1 MTLLKSLILLL
12 VSGLLFVGCQSQ
24 ASVDYTLL
32 VPTGAPAALVV
43 DMLDKEN
50 TSITVVN
57 GVDPLMSEFL
67 NPTQT
72 MDFII
77 APIINV
83 SKLQMENK
91 TSYKLVGIMSWGNL
105 VILGQPNTDLNNAKL
120 AVFAPMGVP
129 GVITTH
135 LLEKEGLSPIIS
147 NVPTMAD
154 AMSLYLGGHVDAVL
168 MAYPLA
174 QNLIDQHGATILMD
188 VQATYEKHSGLS
200 NYPQA
205 GLYVSAS
212 FYQEHKKEVTSMM
225 NQLIETHDK
234 NRLTPERLNQ
244 LSDEDKSHLLID
256 NMTPLVKNYTALGL
270 GPCYSLEKLEDLNQF
285 LALFDLELNASMVV
299 R

>member
-32 VPTGAPAALVV
+32 VPTGAPTALVV

-67 NPTQT
+67 NPAQT

-105 VILGQPNTDLNNAKL
+105 VILGQPNTDINSAKL

-129 GVITTH
+129 GVMTKH
-135 LLEKEGLSPIIS
+135 LLEKEGLSPELS
-147 NVPTMAD
+147 TVPTMAD

-174 QNLIDQHGATILMD
+174 QTLIDQHGATILMD

-205 GLYVSAS
+205 GLYVSES
-212 FYQEHKKEVTSMM
+212 FYHDHKKEVTSMM

-244 LSDEDKSHLLID
+244 LSDEHKSKLLID
-256 NMTPLVKNYTALGL
+256 TMAPLVKNYTALGL
-270 GPCYSLEKLEDLNQF
+270 GPCYSLEKLEDINQF

>member
-1 MTLLKSLILLL
+1 MTLLKSLIVLL

-32 VPTGAPAALVV
+32 VPTGAPTALVV

-67 NPTQT
+67 NPAQN

-105 VILGQPNTDLNNAKL
+105 VILGQPNTDLNSAKL

-129 GVITTH
+129 GVMTKH
-135 LLEKEGLSPIIS
+135 LLEKEGLSPELS
-147 NVPTMAD
+147 TVPTMAD

-174 QNLIDQHGATILMD
+174 QTLIDQHGATILMD

-205 GLYVSAS
+205 GLYVSES
-212 FYQEHKKEVTSMM
+212 FYHDHKKEVTSMM

-244 LSDEDKSHLLID
+244 LSDEHKSKLLID
-256 NMTPLVKNYTALGL
+256 TMAPLVKNYTALGL

>member
-32 VPTGAPAALVV
+32 IPTGAPTALVV

-67 NPTQT
+67 NPAQT

-105 VILGQPNTDLNNAKL
+105 VILGQPNTDLNAAKM

-129 GVITTH
+129 GVITKH
-135 LLEKEGLSPIIS
+135 LLEKEGLSPELS

-188 VQATYEKHSGLS
+188 VQATYEKHTGLS

-205 GLYVSAS
+205 GLYVSEA
-212 FYQEHKKEVTSMM
+212 FYHEHKKEVTSMM
-225 NQLIETHDK
+225 NQLIETHEK

-244 LSDEDKSHLLID
+244 LSDEHKSKLLID
-256 NMTPLVKNYTALGL
+256 TMAPLVKNYTALGL

>member
-32 VPTGAPAALVV
+32 VPTGAPTALVV

-67 NPTQT
+67 NPAQN

-105 VILGQPNTDLNNAKL
+105 VILGQPNTDLNSAKL

-129 GVITTH
+129 GVITKH
-135 LLEKEGLSPIIS
+135 LLEKEGLSPELS

-205 GLYVSAS
+205 GLYVSEA
-212 FYQEHKKEVTSMM
+212 FYHEHKKEVTSMM
-225 NQLIETHDK
+225 NQLIETHEK

-244 LSDEDKSHLLID
+244 LSDEHKSKLLID
-256 NMTPLVKNYTALGL
+256 TMAPLVKNYIALGL

>member
-1 MTLLKSLILLL
+1 MTLLKSSILLL

-32 VPTGAPAALVV
+32 VPTGAPTALVV

-67 NPTQT
+67 NPAQN

-105 VILGQPNTDLNNAKL
+105 VILGQPNTDINSAKL
-120 AVFAPMGVP
+120 AMFAPMGVP
-129 GVITTH
+129 GVMTKH
-135 LLEKEGLSPIIS
+135 LLEKEGLSPELS
-147 NVPTMAD
+147 TVPTMAD
-154 AMSLYLGGHVDAVL
+154 AMSLYLGGHVDTVL

-174 QNLIDQHGATILMD
+174 QTLIDQHGATILMD

-205 GLYVSAS
+205 GLYVSES
-212 FYQEHKKEVTSMM
+212 FYHDHKKEVTSMM

-244 LSDEDKSHLLID
+244 LSDEHKSKLLID
-256 NMTPLVKNYTALGL
+256 TMAPLVKNYTALGL

>member
-32 VPTGAPAALVV
+32 VPTGAPTALVV

-67 NPTQT
+67 NPAQT

-91 TSYKLVGIMSWGNL
+91 TAYKLVGIMSWGNL
-105 VILGQPNTDLNNAKL
+105 VILGQPNTDLNAAKM

-129 GVITTH
+129 GVITKH
-135 LLEKEGLSPIIS
+135 LLEKEGLSPELS

-188 VQATYEKHSGLS
+188 VQATYEKHTGLS

-205 GLYVSAS
+205 GLYVSEA
-212 FYQEHKKEVTSMM
+212 FYHEHKKEVTSMM

-244 LSDEDKSHLLID
+244 LSDEHKSHLLID
-256 NMTPLVKNYTALGL
+256 TMAPLVKNYTALGL

>member
-1 MTLLKSLILLL
+1 
-12 VSGLLFVGCQSQ
+12 
-24 ASVDYTLL
+24 
-32 VPTGAPAALVV
+32 
-43 DMLDKEN
+43 
-50 TSITVVN
+50 VN

-67 NPTQT
+67 NPAQT

-91 TSYKLVGIMSWGNL
+91 TAYKLVGIMSWGNL
-105 VILGQPNTDLNNAKL
+105 VILGQPNTDLNAAKM

-129 GVITTH
+129 GVITKH
-135 LLEKEGLSPIIS
+135 LLEKEGLSPELS

-188 VQATYEKHSGLS
+188 VQATYEKHTGLS

-205 GLYVSAS
+205 GLYVSEA
-212 FYQEHKKEVTSMM
+212 FYHEHKKEVTSMM

-244 LSDEDKSHLLID
+244 LSDEHKSHLLID
-256 NMTPLVKNYTALGL
+256 TMAPLVKNYTALGL

>member
-32 VPTGAPAALVV
+32 VPTGAPTALVV

-67 NPTQT
+67 NPAQT

-105 VILGQPNTDLNNAKL
+105 VILGQPNTDLNAAKM

-129 GVITTH
+129 GVITKH
-135 LLEKEGLSPIIS
+135 LLEKEGLSPELS

-174 QNLIDQHGATILMD
+174 QNLIDQHGAIILMD

-205 GLYVSAS
+205 GLYVSEA
-212 FYQEHKKEVTSMM
+212 FYHEHKKEVTSMM

-244 LSDEDKSHLLID
+244 LSDEHKSKLLID
-256 NMTPLVKNYTALGL
+256 TMAPLVKNYTALGL

>member
-32 VPTGAPAALVV
+32 VPTGAPTALVV

-67 NPTQT
+67 NPAQN

-105 VILGQPNTDLNNAKL
+105 VILGQPNTDLNSAKL

-129 GVITTH
+129 GVMTKH
-135 LLEKEGLSPIIS
+135 LLEKEGLSPELS
-147 NVPTMAD
+147 TVPTMAD

-174 QNLIDQHGATILMD
+174 QTLIDQHGATFLMD

-205 GLYVSAS
+205 GLYVSES
-212 FYQEHKKEVTSMM
+212 FYHDHKKEVTSMM

-244 LSDEDKSHLLID
+244 LSDEHKSKLLID
-256 NMTPLVKNYTALGL
+256 TMAPLVKNYTALGL
-270 GPCYSLEKLEDLNQF
+270 GPCYSLEKLEDINQF

>member
-32 VPTGAPAALVV
+32 VPTGAPTALVV

-67 NPTQT
+67 NPAQT

-105 VILGQPNTDLNNAKL
+105 VILGQPNTDLNSAKL

-129 GVITTH
+129 GVMTKH
-135 LLEKEGLSPIIS
+135 LLEKEGLSPELS
-147 NVPTMAD
+147 TVPTMAD

-188 VQATYEKHSGLS
+188 VQATYEKHTGLS

-205 GLYVSAS
+205 GLYVSEA
-212 FYQEHKKEVTSMM
+212 FYHDHKKEVTSMM

-244 LSDEDKSHLLID
+244 LSDEHKSKLLID
-256 NMTPLVKNYTALGL
+256 TMAPLVKNYTALGL

>member
-32 VPTGAPAALVV
+32 VPTGAPTALVV

-57 GVDPLMSEFL
+57 GVDPLMSEFI
-67 NPTQT
+67 NPAQN

-105 VILGQPNTDLNNAKL
+105 VILGQPNTDLNSAKL

-129 GVITTH
+129 GVMTKH
-135 LLEKEGLSPIIS
+135 LLEKEGLSPELS
-147 NVPTMAD
+147 TVPTMAD

-174 QNLIDQHGATILMD
+174 QTLIDQHGATILMD

-205 GLYVSAS
+205 GLYVSES
-212 FYQEHKKEVTSMM
+212 FYHDHKKEVTSMM

-244 LSDEDKSHLLID
+244 LSDEHKSKLLID
-256 NMTPLVKNYTALGL
+256 TMAPLVKNYTALGL

>member
-32 VPTGAPAALVV
+32 VPTGAPTALVV

-67 NPTQT
+67 NPAQN

-105 VILGQPNTDLNNAKL
+105 VILGQPNTDINSAKL

-129 GVITTH
+129 GVMTKH
-135 LLEKEGLSPIIS
+135 LLEKEGLSPELS
-147 NVPTMAD
+147 TVPTMAD

-174 QNLIDQHGATILMD
+174 QTLIDQHGATILMD

-205 GLYVSAS
+205 GLYVSES
-212 FYQEHKKEVTSMM
+212 FYHDHKKEVTSMM

-244 LSDEDKSHLLID
+244 LSDEHKSKLLID
-256 NMTPLVKNYTALGL
+256 TMAPLVKNYTALGL
-270 GPCYSLEKLEDLNQF
+270 GPCYSLEKLEDINQF

>member
-12 VSGLLFVGCQSQ
+12 VSGLFFVGCQSQ
-24 ASVDYTLL
+24 ASVDYTML
-32 VPTGAPAALVV
+32 VPTGAPTALVV

-67 NPTQT
+67 NPAQT

-91 TSYKLVGIMSWGNL
+91 TAYKLVGIMSWGNL
-105 VILGQPNTDLNNAKL
+105 VILGQPNTDLNSAKL

-129 GVITTH
+129 GVITKH
-135 LLEKEGLSPIIS
+135 LLEKEGLSPELS

-174 QNLIDQHGATILMD
+174 QTLIDQHGATILMD

-205 GLYVSAS
+205 GLYVSES
-212 FYQEHKKEVTSMM
+212 FYHDHKKEVTSMM

-244 LSDEDKSHLLID
+244 LSDEHKSKLLID
-256 NMTPLVKNYTALGL
+256 TMAPLVKNYTALGL
-270 GPCYSLEKLEDLNQF
+270 GPCYSLEKLEDINQF
-285 LALFDLELNASMVV
+285 LALFDLELNTSMVI

>member
-12 VSGLLFVGCQSQ
+12 VSGLFFVGCQSQ
-24 ASVDYTLL
+24 ASVDYTML
-32 VPTGAPAALVV
+32 VPTGAPTALVV

-67 NPTQT
+67 NPAQT

-91 TSYKLVGIMSWGNL
+91 TAYKLVGIMSWGNL
-105 VILGQPNTDLNNAKL
+105 VILGQPNTDLNSAKL

-129 GVITTH
+129 GVITKH
-135 LLEKEGLSPIIS
+135 LLEKEGLSPELS

-174 QNLIDQHGATILMD
+174 QTLIDQHGAIILMD

-205 GLYVSAS
+205 GLYVSES
-212 FYQEHKKEVTSMM
+212 FYHDHKKEVTSMM

-244 LSDEDKSHLLID
+244 LSDEHKSKLLID
-256 NMTPLVKNYTALGL
+256 TMAPLVKNYTALGL
-270 GPCYSLEKLEDLNQF
+270 GPCYSLEKLEDINQF
-285 LALFDLELNASMVV
+285 LALFDLELNTSMVI

>member
-32 VPTGAPAALVV
+32 VPTGAPTALVV

-67 NPTQT
+67 NPAQT

-91 TSYKLVGIMSWGNL
+91 TAYKLVGIMSWGNL
-105 VILGQPNTDLNNAKL
+105 VILGQPNTDLNAAKM

-129 GVITTH
+129 GVITKH
-135 LLEKEGLSPIIS
+135 LLEKEGLSPELS

-188 VQATYEKHSGLS
+188 VQATYEKHTGLS

-205 GLYVSAS
+205 GLYVSEA
-212 FYQEHKKEVTSMM
+212 FYHEHKKEVTSMM
-225 NQLIETHDK
+225 NQLIETHEK

-244 LSDEDKSHLLID
+244 LSDEHKSKLLID
-256 NMTPLVKNYTALGL
+256 TMAPLVKNYTALGL

>member
-24 ASVDYTLL
+24 ASVDYTML
-32 VPTGAPAALVV
+32 VPTGAPTALVV

-67 NPTQT
+67 NPAQT

-105 VILGQPNTDLNNAKL
+105 VILGQPNTDLNAAKM

-129 GVITTH
+129 GVITKH
-135 LLEKEGLSPIIS
+135 LLEKEGLSPELS

-188 VQATYEKHSGLS
+188 VQATYEKHTGLS

-205 GLYVSAS
+205 GLYVSEA
-212 FYQEHKKEVTSMM
+212 FYHEHKKEVTSMM
-225 NQLIETHDK
+225 NQLIETHEK

-244 LSDEDKSHLLID
+244 LSDEHKSKLLID
-256 NMTPLVKNYTALGL
+256 TMAPLVKNYTALGL
-270 GPCYSLEKLEDLNQF
+270 GPCYSLEKLEDINQF

>member
-24 ASVDYTLL
+24 ASVDYTML
-32 VPTGAPAALVV
+32 VPTGAPTALVV

-67 NPTQT
+67 NPAQT

-105 VILGQPNTDLNNAKL
+105 VILGQPNTDLNAAKM

-129 GVITTH
+129 GVITKH
-135 LLEKEGLSPIIS
+135 LLEKEGLSPELS

-188 VQATYEKHSGLS
+188 VQATYEKHTGLS

-205 GLYVSAS
+205 GLYVSEA
-212 FYQEHKKEVTSMM
+212 FYHEHKKEVTSMM
-225 NQLIETHDK
+225 NQLIETHEK

-244 LSDEDKSHLLID
+244 LSDEHKSKLLID
-256 NMTPLVKNYTALGL
+256 TMAPLVKNYTALGL

>member
-12 VSGLLFVGCQSQ
+12 VSGLFFVGCQSQ

-32 VPTGAPAALVV
+32 VPTGAPTALVV

-50 TSITVVN
+50 SSITVVN

-67 NPTQT
+67 NPAQT

-105 VILGQPNTDLNNAKL
+105 VILGQPNTDLNSAKL

-129 GVITTH
+129 GVMTKH
-135 LLEKEGLSPIIS
+135 LLEKEGLSPELS
-147 NVPTMAD
+147 TVPTMAD

-174 QNLIDQHGATILMD
+174 QTLIDQHGATILMD

-205 GLYVSAS
+205 GLYVSES
-212 FYQEHKKEVTSMM
+212 FYHDHKKEVTSMM

-244 LSDEDKSHLLID
+244 LSDEHKSKLLID
-256 NMTPLVKNYTALGL
+256 TMAPLVKNYTALGL

>member
-32 VPTGAPAALVV
+32 VPTGAPTALVV

-67 NPTQT
+67 NPAQN

-105 VILGQPNTDLNNAKL
+105 VILGQPNTDINSAKL

-129 GVITTH
+129 GVMTKH
-135 LLEKEGLSPIIS
+135 LLEKEGLSPELS
-147 NVPTMAD
+147 TVPTMAD

-174 QNLIDQHGATILMD
+174 QTLIDQHGATILMD

-205 GLYVSAS
+205 GLYVSES
-212 FYQEHKKEVTSMM
+212 FYHDHKKEVTSMM

-244 LSDEDKSHLLID
+244 LSDEHKSKLLID
-256 NMTPLVKNYTALGL
+256 TMAPLVKNYTALGL
-270 GPCYSLEKLEDLNQF
+270 GPCYSLEKLEDINQF
-285 LALFDLELNASMVV
+285 LALFDLELNTSMVI

>member
-32 VPTGAPAALVV
+32 VPTGAPTALVV

-67 NPTQT
+67 NPAQN

-105 VILGQPNTDLNNAKL
+105 VILGQPNTDLNSAKL

-129 GVITTH
+129 GVMTKH
-135 LLEKEGLSPIIS
+135 LLEKEGLSPELS
-147 NVPTMAD
+147 TVPTMAD

-174 QNLIDQHGATILMD
+174 QTLIDQHGATILMD

-205 GLYVSAS
+205 GLYVSES
-212 FYQEHKKEVTSMM
+212 FYHDHKKEVTSMM

-244 LSDEDKSHLLID
+244 LSDEHKSKLLID
-256 NMTPLVKNYTALGL
+256 TMAPLVKNYTALGL

>member
-32 VPTGAPAALVV
+32 VPTGAPTALVV

-67 NPTQT
+67 NPAQT

-105 VILGQPNTDLNNAKL
+105 VILGQPNTDLNAAKM

-129 GVITTH
+129 GVITKH
-135 LLEKEGLSPIIS
+135 LLEKEGLSPELS

-188 VQATYEKHSGLS
+188 VQATYEKHTGLS

-205 GLYVSAS
+205 GLYVSEA
-212 FYQEHKKEVTSMM
+212 FYHEHKKEVTSMM
-225 NQLIETHDK
+225 NQLIETHEK

-244 LSDEDKSHLLID
+244 LSDEHKSKLLID
-256 NMTPLVKNYTALGL
+256 TMAPLVKNYTALGL

>member
-12 VSGLLFVGCQSQ
+12 VSGLFFVGCQSQ
-24 ASVDYTLL
+24 ASVDYTML
-32 VPTGAPAALVV
+32 VPTGAPTALVV

-67 NPTQT
+67 NPAQT

-91 TSYKLVGIMSWGNL
+91 TAYKLVGIMSWGNL
-105 VILGQPNTDLNNAKL
+105 VILGQPNTDLNSAKL

-129 GVITTH
+129 GVITKH
-135 LLEKEGLSPIIS
+135 LLEKEGLSPELS

-174 QNLIDQHGATILMD
+174 QTLIDQHGAIILMD

-205 GLYVSAS
+205 GLYVSES
-212 FYQEHKKEVTSMM
+212 FYHDHKKEVTSMM

-244 LSDEDKSHLLID
+244 LSDEHKSKLLID
-256 NMTPLVKNYTALGL
+256 TMAPLVKNYTALGL

>member
-32 VPTGAPAALVV
+32 VPTGAPTALVV

-67 NPTQT
+67 NPAQT

-91 TSYKLVGIMSWGNL
+91 TAYKLVGIMSWGNL
-105 VILGQPNTDLNNAKL
+105 VILGQPNTDLNAAKM

-129 GVITTH
+129 GVITKH
-135 LLEKEGLSPIIS
+135 LLEKEGLSPELS

-188 VQATYEKHSGLS
+188 VQATYEKHTGLS

-205 GLYVSAS
+205 GLYVSEA
-212 FYQEHKKEVTSMM
+212 FYHEHKKEVTSMM

-244 LSDEDKSHLLID
+244 LSDEQKSQLLID
-256 NMTPLVKNYTALGL
+256 TMAPLVKNYTALGL

>member
-12 VSGLLFVGCQSQ
+12 VSGLFFVGCQSQ

-32 VPTGAPAALVV
+32 VPTGAPTALVV

-50 TSITVVN
+50 TSIIVVN

-67 NPTQT
+67 NPAQN

-105 VILGQPNTDLNNAKL
+105 VILGQPNTDINSAKL

-129 GVITTH
+129 GVMTKH
-135 LLEKEGLSPIIS
+135 LLEKEGLSPELS
-147 NVPTMAD
+147 TVPTMAD

-174 QNLIDQHGATILMD
+174 QTLIDQHGATILMD

-205 GLYVSAS
+205 GLYVSES
-212 FYQEHKKEVTSMM
+212 FYHDHKKEVTSMM

-244 LSDEDKSHLLID
+244 LSDEHKSKLLID
-256 NMTPLVKNYTALGL
+256 TMAPLVKNYTALGL
-270 GPCYSLEKLEDLNQF
+270 GPCYSLEKLEDINQF
-285 LALFDLELNASMVV
+285 LALFDLELNTSMVI

>member
-32 VPTGAPAALVV
+32 VPTGAPTALVV

-67 NPTQT
+67 NPAQT

-105 VILGQPNTDLNNAKL
+105 VILGQPNTDINSAKL

-129 GVITTH
+129 GVMTKH
-135 LLEKEGLSPIIS
+135 LLEKEGLSPELS
-147 NVPTMAD
+147 TVPTMAD

-174 QNLIDQHGATILMD
+174 QTLIDQHGATILMD

-205 GLYVSAS
+205 GLYVSES
-212 FYQEHKKEVTSMM
+212 FYHDHKKEVTSMM

-244 LSDEDKSHLLID
+244 LSDEHKSKLLID
-256 NMTPLVKNYTALGL
+256 TMAPLVKNYTALGL
-270 GPCYSLEKLEDLNQF
+270 GPCYSLEKLEDINQF
-285 LALFDLELNASMVV
+285 LALFDLELNTSMVI

>member
-32 VPTGAPAALVV
+32 VPTGAPTALVV

-67 NPTQT
+67 NPAQT

-105 VILGQPNTDLNNAKL
+105 VILGQPNTDLNAAKM

-129 GVITTH
+129 GVITKH
-135 LLEKEGLSPIIS
+135 LLEKEGLSPELS

-188 VQATYEKHSGLS
+188 VQATYEKHTGLS

-205 GLYVSAS
+205 GLYVSEA
-212 FYQEHKKEVTSMM
+212 FYHEHKKEVTSMM
-225 NQLIETHDK
+225 NQLIETHEK

-244 LSDEDKSHLLID
+244 LSDEHKSKLLID
-256 NMTPLVKNYTALGL
+256 TMAPLVKNYTALGL

-285 LALFDLELNASMVV
+285 LDLFDLELNASMVV

>member
-12 VSGLLFVGCQSQ
+12 VSGLVFVGCQSQ

-32 VPTGAPAALVV
+32 VPTGAPTALVV

-67 NPTQT
+67 NPAQT

-105 VILGQPNTDLNNAKL
+105 VILGQPNTDLNAAKM

-129 GVITTH
+129 GVITKH
-135 LLEKEGLSPIIS
+135 LLEKEGLSPELS

-174 QNLIDQHGATILMD
+174 QNLIDQHSATILMD
-188 VQATYEKHSGLS
+188 VQATYEKHTGLS

-205 GLYVSAS
+205 GLYVSEA
-212 FYQEHKKEVTSMM
+212 FYHEHKKEVTSMM

-244 LSDEDKSHLLID
+244 LSDEHKSHLLID
-256 NMTPLVKNYTALGL
+256 TMAPLVKNYTALGL